1 MNQKKTLAI
10 ALTTLGA
17 FLAVILT
24 LASQAPQM
32 KFGVVDMSQVAD
44 SSKLGQKRKKEFEEL
59 RARMMALMQFVD
71 DNPAMTASEANRLRQ
86 LMLANTRSA
95 NEETELNN
103 LQTTIR
109 ARTQELF
116 TLSAKQPLTEAEQS
130 RFRELSEMARDSR
143 GRLQQWNED
152 LFNQISTLREASR
165 NEVLEKVRAAVNKV
179 AKRDGYTIVFDKGV
193 APYAANDLTDAA
205 IKQMDTDNP

>member
-1 MNQKKTLAI
+1 L
-10 ALTTLGA
+10 LGA
-17 FLAVILT
+17 FLAVIFT
-24 LASQAPQM
+24 QAFQTPQT

-59 RARMMALMQFVD
+59 RTRMMTLIQFVD

-86 LMLANTRSA
+86 LMLANQRSQ
-95 NEETELNN
+95 NEETELTN

-109 ARTQELF
+109 ARTQELY

-143 GRLQQWNED
+143 ARLQQWNED
-152 LFNQISTLREASR
+152 LFNQISSLRESSR

-179 AKRDGYTIVFDKGV
+179 AKREGYTIVFDKSV

-205 IKQMDTDNP
+205 TKQMDTDNP

>member
-1 MNQKKTLAI
+1 MNKSVGITL
-10 ALTTLGA
+10 TMVVGT
-17 FLAVILT
+17 FLAVLLT
-24 LASQAPQM
+24 QAFQTPPL

-59 RARMMALMQFVD
+59 RARMMSLMEFVD

-86 LMLANTRSA
+86 LMLATTRSGT
-95 NEETELNN
+95 EETELTN

-152 LFNQISTLREASR
+152 LFNQISALREASR
-165 NEVLEKVRAAVNKV
+165 NEVLQKVREAVNKV
-179 AKRDGYTIVFDKGV
+179 AKREGYTLVFDKTV
-193 APYAANDLTDAA
+193 APYSANDLTDAA

>member
-1 MNQKKTLAI
+1 MKKNLAI
-10 ALTTLGA
+10 VVAMGGIL
-17 FLAVILT
+17 LAVIFT
-24 LASQAPQM
+24 QAFQAPQA
-32 KFGVVDMSQVAD
+32 KFGVVDMSQIAD

-59 RARMMALMQFVD
+59 RNRMMTLMQFVD
-71 DNPAMTASEANRLRQ
+71 DNPVMTASEANRLRQ
-86 LMLANTRSA
+86 LMLSA
-95 NEETELNN
+95 NRTASEETELNN

-116 TLSAKQPLTEAEQS
+116 TLSAKQPLTEAEQT

-152 LFNQISTLREASR
+152 LFNQISALRENSR
-165 NEVLEKVRAAVNKV
+165 NEVLQKVREAVNKV
-179 AKRDGYTIVFDKGV
+179 ARRDGYTIVFDKSV

-205 IKQMDTDNP
+205 TKQMDADNP